1 MFFSVCFGL
10 VRANLEFTVRID
22 TKLNTYSRLFNLM
35 DYGNGNRKIDTKL
48 NVRSRIFTLMEM
60 GIGKCFDFYIHSEL
74 IFDKFDWIL

>member
-22 TKLNTYSRLFNLM
+22 TKLN
-35 DYGNGNRKIDTKL
+35 
-48 NVRSRIFTLMEM
+48 VCSRIFTLMEM
-60 GIGKCFDFYIHSEL
+60 EIGKCFDFYIHSEL